1 MQNGGGQVKI
11 GYGYDSERRKE
22 RVIEM
27 NAREP
32 AIYEII
38 LSLIQKSAN
47 IFKSEAL
54 GKLNEFSK
62 FVL

>member
-11 GYGYDSERRKE
+11 GYGYDSERRKD

-27 NAREP
+27 NVREP

>member
-11 GYGYDSERRKE
+11 GYGYDSEKRKE

-27 NAREP
+27 NGREP

-47 IFKSEAL
+47 IFTSEAL
-54 GKLNEFSK
+54 GKLS
-62 FVL
+62 